1 MIAMPR
7 VGAHRRKEL
16 DKLPKNESCTPNPRL
31 MSSPTP
37 PEAPHPEHGTDA
49 AHKVVHAAEDLVERA
64 VTAAEH
70 SLARRLG
77 QRGLRAML
85 SGLRLMWMLTVL
97 AYFAFGSTVLLTRYY
112 LLPHIDDWRTNI
124 ESAASTALHTRVSV
138 GRIEADWQGLR
149 PRLLL
154 SDVVLADT
162 SGATVLTLPRV
173 EVVVAWTSLIALQA
187 HTHSLTVLSPQV
199 EVRRLRDHRFAIAGI
214 LIDPQAAQSDTAFV
228 DWVLAQHDIRVRN
241 AQVHF
246 VDELASAETIAAPSE
261 PTASVTPL
269 EAGSEAAAPTQNVAT
284 QAAAIDFTDV
294 NFLLRRGLTGHHFA
308 LQLRPPAQF
317 SGLIDLRGEFA
328 HPWTEPTAR
337 MSAWSGRLFV
347 QFDYVDLARV
357 DALTHLVP
365 APAQI
370 QHAWGAL
377 RAWIDFSALQLTRLR
392 ADVALTDVAAQL
404 RPDLQPLRLNKV
416 QGRLTQTFYSN
427 ENSQTQELALVGL
440 QLDGPDRLHLPPTDL
455 LFRSTHLRNV
465 SERELVESSRFEA
478 NRIVLSNW
486 SRLATQLPLP
496 KEWLATIERTA
507 ARGTLE
513 DLRATWDGPQ
523 TPPRN
528 FSLHARFSELGF
540 SLIPRTVVSDAEQSA
555 GGVPSANLGSEAPAA
570 RAYEFEHLA
579 GSVDFDQES
588 GALRID
594 AANAR
599 VRLPFLYVDTPVAV
613 DTLAARIHWG
623 RVGDSGL
630 SVDVDS
636 LAAANED
643 MDLNVSGS
651 YRAASGGPTRLDIS
665 GRLSRAKVAAAS
677 RYLPAVVAPP
687 ARSWLRG
694 ALIDGRVTEGA
705 FYVRGDPKYFPF
717 IDPKNGD
724 FHAAL
729 HVLDGKMDVAPHPIE
744 GSEISL
750 PATPQR
756 AHPPASWPLLSSIEA
771 DVVFDRNRL
780 TVNARRANAYGYQ
793 LSNVIAR
800 VPQLEQPNQHLLIDG
815 QGSGSLDELLHY
827 VGDSPV
833 NAWTGGWLASAQ
845 GSGPTRLQM
854 KLDIPLAKAEDTA
867 VSGTVHFQGNSLVL
881 RPEIAP
887 FSAMTGE
894 LGFTQ
899 RGIKLSGITAG
910 FLGGEVLLNG
920 DTLADGTVSI
930 RGNGNATPQAAKRQV
945 TAGALRHLL
954 DRTRGVLQYGIKVNI
969 HDGTYGLQFDSDL
982 VGLAADLPEPFRKTA
997 GETRALHLESVPVAG
1012 STPQRDILQATL
1024 GSSVSVELHRVAGAE
1039 NHMKIERGA
1048 IAIGAPA
1055 NVPDAGLLL
1064 LVDQEHLDLDRWRR
1078 VLGIGSAGAGSKEN
1092 LEALGA
1098 SPQEQTASE
1107 STTGASALEDIDL
1120 VAVHAASLTLYD
1132 KSISNVSLSAK
1143 RDVDQSWLV
1152 DIDSDQ
1158 ASGSLHWVGARGSA
1172 SGRLTARLAKLA
1184 IPERDEKQVTE
1195 LLDTPPT
1202 QFPAL
1207 DIVAD
1212 QFELGSNKFGQLEIQ
1227 AQNSG
1232 APGADTWYLQKL
1244 AISNPDGKLT
1254 GSGQWQRESGSS
1266 VRKMSLK
1273 IALTYTNAGAMLS
1286 RFGLPGTI
1294 KNGTGKLEGDFSW
1307 RGSPF
1312 AIDYPSLGGNLHLAA
1327 EKGQFLKVNAGA
1339 GRLLGVLSLQSLS
1352 HRVTGDFRDVFSQGF
1367 AFDTLT
1373 ASAMIDNGTLTTDD
1387 FIMKG
1392 VNAVVRIKGSADLH
1406 AETQELEVVV
1416 IPEINA
1422 GTASLAYALINPAI
1436 GLGTFVANFLLRKPL
1451 SAAFTNIYEVTG
1463 SWSDPKVERV
1473 KAESGA
1479 TGARPSG

>member
-1 MIAMPR
+1 
-7 VGAHRRKEL
+7 
-16 DKLPKNESCTPNPRL
+16 
-31 MSSPTP
+31 MSSETP
-37 PEAPHPEHGTDA
+37 PDAPHPQHSTDPA
-49 AHKVVHAAEDLVERA
+49 EKVVQAAEELVERA
-64 VTAAEH
+64 VSAAEH

-77 QRGLRAML
+77 QRGLRAVL
-85 SGLRLMWMLTVL
+85 SGLRLVWMLTVL

-124 ESAASTALHTRVSV
+124 ESAASSALHSRVSV

-154 SDVVLADT
+154 SDVVLTDA

-173 EVVVAWTSLIALQA
+173 EVVVAWTSLLALQA
-187 HTHSLTVLSPQV
+187 HTHSLTVWAPQV
-199 EVRRLRDHRFAIAGI
+199 EVRRLPDHRFTIAGI
-214 LIDPQAAQSDTAFV
+214 LIDPQATQSDTAFI
-228 DWVLAQHDIRVRN
+228 DWVLAQHDIRVRD
-241 AQVHF
+241 ARVHF
-246 VDELASAETIAAPSE
+246 VDELASADAMAAPSQ
-261 PTASVTPL
+261 
-269 EAGSEAAAPTQNVAT
+269 APTSATPSADGTQALTVAPAKDIQT
-284 QAAAIDFTDV
+284 EAAAIDFSDV

-328 HPWTEPTAR
+328 HPWSEPTAR

-347 QFDYVDLARV
+347 QFDYVDLARI

-365 APAQI
+365 APAHI
-370 QHAWGAL
+370 QRAWGAL

-416 QGRLTQTFYSN
+416 QGRLTQTLYSDD
-427 ENSQTQELALVGL
+427 SGQTQELALVGL
-440 QLDGPDRLHLPPTDL
+440 QLDGPDQLHLPATDL
-455 LFRSTHLRNV
+455 LFRSTRLRNV
-465 SERELVESSRFEA
+465 SEAQVAERSRFEV
-478 NRIVLSNW
+478 NRIVLSDW
-486 SRLATQLPLP
+486 SRLAVQLPLP

-513 DLRATWDGPQ
+513 DLRATWEGPATPPQ
-523 TPPRN
+523 TY
-528 FSLHARFSELGF
+528 SLRARFSQLGF
-540 SLIPRTVVSDAEQSA
+540 SLNPQTLVADSEPSTA
-555 GGVPSANLGSEAPAA
+555 GTPSADAGNEAPAG
-570 RAYEFEHLA
+570 RAYEFENLA
-579 GSVDFDQES
+579 GSVDLDQQTGS
-588 GALRID
+588 LRID
-594 AANAR
+594 ASKAH
-599 VRLPFLYVDTPVAV
+599 VRLPFLYDDTPIAL
-613 DTLAARIHWG
+613 DSLATRVHWS
-623 RVGDSGL
+623 RVPASGL
-630 SVDVDS
+630 SIDVDS

-643 MDLNVSGS
+643 MDLSISGS
-651 YRAASGGPTRLDIS
+651 YQAPGNGPARLDVS
-665 GRLSRAKVAAAS
+665 GRLNRAKVARAS

-687 ARSWLRG
+687 ARSWLHG
-694 ALIDGRVTEGA
+694 ALIDGRVTQGA
-705 FYVRGDPKYFPF
+705 FYVHGDPKRFPF
-717 IDPKNGD
+717 VDPKNGD

-729 HVLDGKMDVAPHPIE
+729 HVLDGKMDVAPRPIE
-744 GSEISL
+744 AGDTSS
-750 PATPQR
+750 PATPQP
-756 AHPPASWPLLSSIEA
+756 AHPPSLWPLLSSIEA

-780 TVNARRANAYGYQ
+780 TVTARRANAYGYE
-793 LSNVIAR
+793 LANVTAR
-800 VPQLEQPNQHLLIDG
+800 VPQLDQPNQHLLIEG
-815 QGSGSLDELLHY
+815 QGSGSLGELLHY
-827 VGDSPV
+827 IGESPV

-845 GSGPTRLQM
+845 GNGPTRLQM
-854 KLDIPLAKAEDTA
+854 QLDIPLAKAVDT
-867 VSGTVHFQGNSLVL
+867 TVNGSLHFQGNSLTL

-899 RGIKLSGITAG
+899 RGVKLSGITTG

-930 RGNGNATPQAAKRQV
+930 RGNGNATPQGAKRQV
-945 TAGALRHLL
+945 TAVALRRFL
-954 DRTRGVLQYGIKVNI
+954 DRTRGILQYGIKVTVHN
-969 HDGTYGLQFDSDL
+969 GSYGLQFDSDL

-997 GETRALHLESVPVAG
+997 GEIRELHLESVPIAG
-1012 STPQRDILQATL
+1012 STPQRDTLRATL
-1024 GSSVSVELHRVAGAE
+1024 GATVSVELHRVADA
-1039 NHMKIERGA
+1039 NNLMKIERGA
-1048 IAIGAPA
+1048 IGIGAPA

-1064 LVDQEHLDLDRWRR
+1064 LIDQTYLDFDRWQQA
-1078 VLGIGSAGAGSKEN
+1078 LGIGSAGAGTKESQDT
-1092 LEALGA
+1092 LAAASPDQAALASAAGA
-1098 SPQEQTASE
+1098 S
-1107 STTGASALEDIDL
+1107 GLEDIDL
-1120 VAVHAASLTLYD
+1120 IAVHAGTLTLYN

-1143 RDVDQSWLV
+1143 RDPDQSWDI

-1158 ASGSLHWVGARGSA
+1158 AAGSLHWISARESA

-1184 IPERDEKQVTE
+1184 IPERDQKQVTE
-1195 LLDTPPT
+1195 LLNTPPT

-1207 DIVAD
+1207 DIQAD
-1212 QFELGSNKFGQLEIQ
+1212 QFELGSSKFGQLEIQ

-1232 APGADTWYLQKL
+1232 APGADTWFLQKL
-1244 AISNPDGKLT
+1244 TISNPDGKLT
-1254 GSGQWQRESGSS
+1254 GSGQWQRENASS
-1266 VRKMSLK
+1266 VRKMSMR
-1273 IALTYTNAGAMLS
+1273 ISLTYTNAGGMLS

-1294 KNGTGKLEGDFSW
+1294 KNGSGKLEGDLSW

-1312 AIDYPSLGGNLHLAA
+1312 AIDYPSLAGNLHLTT
-1327 EKGQFLKVNAGA
+1327 EKGQFLKVDAGA
-1339 GRLLGVLSLQSLS
+1339 GRLLGVLSLQSLP
-1352 HRVTGDFRDVFSQGF
+1352 HRVTGDFRDVFSKGF

-1373 ASAMIDNGTLTTDD
+1373 ASATIDNGTLTTDD

-1406 AETQELEVVV
+1406 AETQDLEVVV

-1479 TGARPSG
+1479 TGTRPAG